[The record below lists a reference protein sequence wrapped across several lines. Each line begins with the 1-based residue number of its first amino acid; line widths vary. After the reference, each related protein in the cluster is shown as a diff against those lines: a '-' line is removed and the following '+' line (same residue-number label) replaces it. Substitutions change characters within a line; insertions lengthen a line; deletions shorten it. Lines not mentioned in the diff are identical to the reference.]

1 MTAIGANTITSMARH
16 FIMPQITDQI
26 YGSTVLLYRLMKGNK
41 RMVQGGTQIEVPLMY
56 RRFATGGAY
65 SGYDVFDTTPHD
77 TIRNAVFNWKQH
89 QVTWSVDGL
98 TMLKADSPLAIANF
112 LTLQSQQAY
121 MEMAEN
127 LASEKAKSEEKA
139 RTYREQLLLTKL
151 EVFDK
156 EQQGNGLT
164 KKSFYY

>member
-1 MTAIGANTITSMARH
+1 M
-16 FIMPQITDQI
+16 
-26 YGSTVLLYRLMKGNK
+26 
-41 RMVQGGTQIEVPLMY
+41 
-56 RRFATGGAY
+56 
-65 SGYDVFDTTPHD
+65 
-77 TIRNAVFNWKQH
+77 NAKQ
-89 QVTWSVDGL
+89 
-98 TMLKADSPLAIANF
+98 
-112 LTLQSQQAY
+112 
-121 MEMAEN
+121 MAEN